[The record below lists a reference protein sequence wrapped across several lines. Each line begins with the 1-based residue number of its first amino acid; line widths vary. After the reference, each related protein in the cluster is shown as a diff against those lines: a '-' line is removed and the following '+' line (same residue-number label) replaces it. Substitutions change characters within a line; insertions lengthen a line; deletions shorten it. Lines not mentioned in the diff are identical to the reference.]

1 MRDYM
6 IGGIIGIA
14 LTYLMWVDLGF
25 LAWFLFV
32 LIFGGIYLYTKVG
45 IERDSY
51 GDRTLVWYDGAK
63 GEDIDG

>member
-32 LIFGGIYLYTKVG
+32 LIFGGLYLRERVG
-45 IERDSY
+45 IRKYAGSF
-51 GDRTLVWYDGAK
+51 DGFYWK
-63 GEDIDG
+63 GADDDE